1 LLFYIFEQKLVTFLK
16 STQKLIAMVTLV
28 ALIVATAM
36 TISFWS
42 FNQVKLASEAREHAN
57 LSIKNADS
65 LLSTLKDAETSQR
78 GYLLTGDE
86 TFIDSYSL
94 AIENISAKL
103 KALQIQTKI
112 KAAQEHLEKVAPLIE
127 AKIAMMMINIELRRN
142 LGLESAAAGVS
153 KGQGKKLMLS
163 IQNELDEFS
172 KIEHATATKQ
182 DVKLQDSMHRMFNI
196 IIFVGVIWTLFAL
209 AFIYLVYR
217 RSQQKIKDLVHL
229 ETQSLL
235 KIQEDTNNQLM
246 LLNSNLEIS
255 EEKLAVTINSIGD
268 AVIATDDKGFLTMLN
283 PLAEKLTGW
292 KKTDAIGLPISDVFH
307 IVNQETRQFKTIPIL
322 ETLEHGT
329 IQGMANHTVLIAR
342 DGSECSIADSCAP
355 IRDKTGKMVGSIM
368 VFRDVSKEYATQR
381 QLSDSS
387 AIIEAILNSVVDG
400 IITFHA
406 RDGIIKT
413 VNPSAEKMFG
423 FDATEL
429 IGKNFSILV
438 PELDQNKR
446 DGTLDAYKASKEDI
460 ALGHGRETIGWK
472 KENIPFPVEIAV
484 NEMWLGGIRF
494 FSCILRDITLRKLAE
509 ENQMKM
515 DEELK
520 NKNAELTLATSVAE
534 KANLAKSDF
543 LSSMSHELRTPL
555 GAILGFA
562 QLIESGTPSPTATQK
577 KSIDQILKAG
587 WYLLDLINEILDLA
601 LIESGKM
608 ALSLEPVSIT
618 EVMREC
624 KAMIEPEALKRNV
637 KIHFNEFDTPYF
649 VKADHT
655 RVKQIVINLLSNAIK
670 YNKVEG
676 SVTVEYSLTDNNS
689 IRISIKDTGAGLTQE
704 LIQELFQPFNR
715 LGQNA
720 KAEVG
725 TGIGLVVC
733 KRLVELMHGRI
744 GVESIVGEGSTFWIE
759 LNLII
764 EAHLKAQ
771 DKEIQINKAKPDNKH
786 HLQSLLYIED
796 NPANLMLVED
806 IIARRDDLTLFSARD
821 GNEGIKM
828 ANELLPDLIL
838 MDINLPG
845 ISGLDA
851 LIILAKDKKT
861 AHIPVIALSANAIPH
876 DIERGLKAGFFRYL
890 TKPIRVKEFMETL
903 DSALQF
909 AKDIADHKAKKE

>member
-78 GYLLTGDE
+78 GYLLTGDD

-94 AIENISAKL
+94 AIENIGAKL
-103 KALQIQTKI
+103 KALRIQTKI
-112 KAAQEHLEKVAPLIE
+112 KAAQVHLEKVAPLID
-127 AKIAMMMINIELRRN
+127 AKIAMMMVNIELRRN
-142 LGLESAAAGVS
+142 LGLESAAVGVS
-153 KGQGKKLMLS
+153 KGHGKKLMHS

-172 KIEHATATKQ
+172 KIENKAATQQ
-182 DVKLQDSMHRMFNI
+182 DVRLQDSMHRMFNI

-209 AFIYLVYR
+209 VFIYLVYR
-217 RSQQKIKDLVHL
+217 RSQEKIKDLVHL

-235 KIQEDTNNQLM
+235 KIQEDSNNQLM

-268 AVIATDDKGFLTMLN
+268 AVIATDDKGILSMLN

-423 FDATEL
+423 FDTTEL

-446 DGTLDAYKASKEDI
+446 DGTLDAYKASKKDI

-520 NKNAELTLATSVAE
+520 IKNAELTLATSVAE

-624 KAMIEPEALKRNV
+624 KAMIQPEALKRNV
-637 KIHFNEFDTPYF
+637 KIYFNEFDTPYF

-771 DKEIQINKAKPDNKH
+771 DKEIQIIKAKPDNKH

-806 IIARRDDLTLFSARD
+806 IIARRDDLTLFSAKD
-821 GNEGIKM
+821 GNEGIKI

-890 TKPIRVKEFMETL
+890 TKPIRVNEFMETL

-909 AKDIADHKAKKE
+909 AKDKADHKAKKE

>member
-1 LLFYIFEQKLVTFLK
+1 
-16 STQKLIAMVTLV
+16 MVTLV

-78 GYLLTGDE
+78 GYLLTGDD
-86 TFIDSYSL
+86 TFIDTYSI
-94 AIENISAKL
+94 AIENIGAKL
-103 KALQIQTKI
+103 KVLQIQTKI

-142 LGLESAAAGVS
+142 FGLESAAAGVS
-153 KGQGKKLMLS
+153 EGQGKKLMLS

-172 KIEHATATKQ
+172 KIENTAATQQ
-182 DVKLQDSMHRMFNI
+182 DVRLQHSMHRMFNI
-196 IIFVGVIWTLFAL
+196 IIFAGVIWTLFAL
-209 AFIYLVYR
+209 VFIYLVYR

-235 KIQEDTNNQLM
+235 KIQEDTNDQLM
-246 LLNSNLEIS
+246 LLNNTLEIS

-268 AVIATDDKGFLTMLN
+268 AVIATDDEGILTMLN

-292 KKTDAIGLPISDVFH
+292 KKDDAIGLPISDVFH
-307 IVNQETRQFKTIPIL
+307 IVNQETRESKAIPIL

-329 IQGMANHTVLIAR
+329 VQGMANHTVLISH
-342 DGSECSIADSCAP
+342 DGSEASIADSCAP
-355 IRDKTGKMVGSIM
+355 IKDKTGRMVGTIM

-400 IITFHA
+400 IVTFHA

-429 IGKNFSILV
+429 IGKNFSILI

-520 NKNAELTLATSVAE
+520 IKNAELILATSVAE

-562 QLIESGTPSPTATQK
+562 QLIESGTPSPNATQK

-637 KIHFNEFDTPYF
+637 KIHFNEFNTPYF

-676 SVTVEYSLTDNNS
+676 SVTVEYALTENNS

-704 LIQELFQPFNR
+704 LIHELFQPFNR

-744 GVESIVGEGSTFWIE
+744 GVESIVGEGSIFWIE

-764 EAHLKAQ
+764 EAHLEDQ
-771 DKEIQINKAKPDNKH
+771 DKEIQIVQAKLDNKYR
-786 HLQSLLYIED
+786 LQSLLYIED

-806 IIARRDDLTLFSARD
+806 IIARRDDLRLFSAKD
-821 GNEGIKM
+821 GSEGIKI

-876 DIERGLKAGFFRYL
+876 DIEKGLKAGFFRYL
-890 TKPIRVKEFMETL
+890 TKPIRVIEFMETL

-909 AKDIADHKAKKE
+909 AKDKADRKAKKE